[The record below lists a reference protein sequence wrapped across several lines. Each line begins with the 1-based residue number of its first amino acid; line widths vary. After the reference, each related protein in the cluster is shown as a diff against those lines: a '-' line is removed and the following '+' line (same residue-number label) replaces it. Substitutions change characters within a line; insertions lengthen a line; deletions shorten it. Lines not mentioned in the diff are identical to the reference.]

1 MNLVPY
7 TNTKPYNQHIGGRV
21 IRPGET
27 RMVDASL
34 LPAAQPDETAPAAP
48 APSAMDE
55 LAKKSVSAIVDAL
68 PSLSAEELDAL
79 LAADAAD
86 GKARKGVTE
95 AVAEEKLRRA
105 AESQA

>member
-34 LPAAQPDETAPAAP
+34 LPAATPAEAAP
-48 APSAMDE
+48 EAPQPLTIAD
-55 LAKKSVSAIVDAL
+55 LAKKSVKEIVAAL
-68 PSLSAEELDAL
+68 PSLSAEDLDAL
-79 LAADAAD
+79 LVADAAD
-86 GKARKGVTE
+86 GNARKGVTE

-105 AESQA
+105 AEPQG